1 MDFWLTK
8 RILAQLAFVGKGNLG
23 RREDMSK
30 ASEEK
35 AETAEARKWNPERVH
50 RDETAGSPGEGDE
63 RSRPFHGAGGSTL
76 ISVAGLFVYPEAPEQ
91 SEPLLQGITMQIR
104 QGEWVHIVGA
114 NGSGK
119 STLLRS
125 LAGLGSNPQAEM
137 SITRMLP
144 SPFDARPL
152 PVVLQQPE
160 AAITG
165 STPWE
170 DLVMALEYAGMNGA
184 DIIPRAEEA
193 LAELGMSALMHA
205 PVSTLS
211 GGQKQLLAAAGALA
225 AGSPAMLFDE
235 AASMLDNDSARLLMR
250 HARAMQRRGIAI
262 VWVTQNMDELEA
274 GDRVIA
280 LKDGRMVWEGSS
292 ERFFSPL
299 ASGESPCRLAGLEA
313 PFAARTAME
322 LNALGFGM
330 DAMPLNAFELAERW
344 SAIGTASHAFRAAP
358 PAVFPQHFPSM
369 EKLKP
374 RAVPRDLIL
383 SGAVPG
389 VPGADGSRSFS
400 ACFRGGRLT
409 LLVGG
414 NGSGKSTLLETSGG
428 VRPLASGLI
437 RLGEEPLWSGRRP
450 NRDVML
456 SLGIALQQAETQW
469 FAKSVKEE
477 LHYSAKPY
485 RLTGEERSLR
495 IREAM
500 EAAGLDAEL
509 LERDPWTLSGG
520 QQRRLALACIIAGRP
535 EWLLLDEPSAGLD
548 AEGTERLCSILQ
560 AHRAAGGGAVVA
572 AHSLDALLPI
582 ADEVAVMDG
591 GVVREVM
598 AASDYARSI
607 ACEAGAPQALQAAAC
622 FGLLEAD
629 SIPWLSPPELA
640 GRLAFQNPA
649 VSPEKAFKGKR
660 ERTQGAALAG
670 TREDQARDQA
680 ARRIREEAR
689 TVTREEAGIEAPT
702 AIREADQREVQEKW
716 KWIDPRA
723 LIAAY
728 LMVAAGVLSQ
738 KSWLGIGV
746 SLALALAILVPLRS
760 SLRIYAG
767 ALKGYGV
774 FVLTLAAVAGIS
786 LAPLQFQ
793 WEPAADMLLRMLRL
807 MLVMLIGLPLLTLL
821 QPFRLQKAADQLL
834 APLAKAGLP
843 VARITLPISLLFR
856 FIPMLAEEWQRYAMI
871 GAARGKFA
879 SRPGRV
885 PPSMLYRA
893 AVPYMLSILRLGDRA
908 ADALEAKGFGA
919 GDGVKRSAFKL
930 RLSMRDGLVMAAGA
944 ILWGGL
950 HILARI

>member
-1 MDFWLTK
+1 
-8 RILAQLAFVGKGNLG
+8 
-23 RREDMSK
+23 MSK

-35 AETAEARKWNPERVH
+35 AETAEAGKWDPKRVH
-50 RDETAGSPGEGDE
+50 REETAGSPGQGDE
-63 RSRPFHGAGGSTL
+63 RSGTFQGAEGSTL
-76 ISVAGLFVYPEAPEQ
+76 LSVAGLVVYPEAPEQ
-91 SEPLLQGITMQIR
+91 LEPLLQGITMQIR

-125 LAGLGSNPQAEM
+125 LAGLGRNPQAEM

-184 DIIPRAEEA
+184 DIIPKAEEA
-193 LAELGMSALMHA
+193 LAELGLSALMHV

-274 GDRVIA
+274 GDRVFA
-280 LKDGRMVWEGSS
+280 LKDGRMVWKGSS
-292 ERFFSPL
+292 ECFFSPL
-299 ASGESPCRLAGLEA
+299 ASGKSPCRLAGLEA

-330 DAMPLNAFELAERW
+330 DAMPLNADELAEAW
-344 SAIGTASHAFRAAP
+344 SAHGTASASHAFRAAP
-358 PAVFPQHFPSM
+358 SAVVPGSLPSLEM
-369 EKLKP
+369 LKL
-374 RAVPRDLIL
+374 RSVPRDLIL
-383 SGAVPG
+383 SEAVPKIS
-389 VPGADGSRSFS
+389 GADGSRSFS
-400 ACFRGGRLT
+400 ACFRGGKLT
-409 LLVGG
+409 LLVGS
-414 NGSGKSTLLETSGG
+414 NGSGKSTLLETAGG

-450 NRDVML
+450 NRDVLL

-485 RLTGEERSLR
+485 RLAEEERSRR
-495 IREAM
+495 IGEAM

-520 QQRRLALACIIAGRP
+520 QQRRLALACIVMGRP

-560 AHRAAGGGAVVA
+560 AHRVAGGGAVVA

-582 ADEVAVMDG
+582 ADEVAIMEG

-598 AASDYARSI
+598 AASRYARSI
-607 ACEAGAPQALQAAAC
+607 AWEAGAPQALQAAAC

-629 SIPWLSPPELA
+629 SIPWLSPSELA

-649 VSPEKAFKGKR
+649 VSPERASKGKR
-660 ERTQGAALAG
+660 ENMQGTDLAD
-670 TREDQARDQA
+670 TREDQAEDQA
-680 ARRIREEAR
+680 ARRTDDVEQSGQGAR
-689 TVTREEAGIEAPT
+689 TNTLEQSGKKARTE
-702 AIREADQREVQEKW
+702 IREADRKERESKD
-716 KWIDPRA
+716 KGSTIDPRA

-760 SLRIYAG
+760 SLQIYAG
-767 ALKGYGV
+767 AVKGYGV

-786 LAPLQFQ
+786 FAPLQFQ

-807 MLVMLIGLPLLTLL
+807 MLVMLIGLPLLALL

-919 GDGVKRSAFKL
+919 GDGVKKSAFKL

>member
-1 MDFWLTK
+1 M
-8 RILAQLAFVGKGNLG
+8 
-23 RREDMSK
+23 MSR
-30 ASEEK
+30 ASEEM
-35 AETAEARKWNPERVH
+35 AVPAEAGKREPERVH
-50 RDETAGSPGEGDE
+50 REQTAGLLREGDG
-63 RSRPFHGAGGSTL
+63 RSETLQGAEGRTL
-76 ISVAGLFVYPEAPEQ
+76 LSVADLVVYPEAPEQ
-91 SEPLLQGITMQIR
+91 REPLLQGITMKIR

-119 STLLRS
+119 STLLRT
-125 LAGLGSNPQAEM
+125 LAGLGRNPQAEQ

-152 PVVLQQPE
+152 PVVLQQPD

-193 LAELGMSALMHA
+193 LAELGLSALMHA

-235 AASMLDNDSARLLMR
+235 AASMLDNDSARLLMK

-274 GDRVIA
+274 GDRVFA

-299 ASGESPCRLAGLEA
+299 ASGEPPCRLAGLEA

-330 DAMPLNAFELAERW
+330 GVMPLNAEELAERW
-344 SAIGTASHAFRAAP
+344 STHGTASHAFRAAP
-358 PAVFPQHFPSM
+358 PAVSPEIFSSLEQ
-369 EKLKP
+369 LKP
-374 RAVPRDLIL
+374 RSVPRDLIL
-383 SGAVPG
+383 SEAVPRIA
-389 VPGADGSRSFS
+389 GADGSRSFS

-428 VRPLASGLI
+428 VRPLASGVVQ
-437 RLGEEPLWSGRRP
+437 LGEEPLWSGRRP
-450 NRDVML
+450 NRDVLL

-469 FAKSVKEE
+469 FAKSVVEE

-485 RLTGEERSLR
+485 RLAGEERSSR

-500 EAAGLDAEL
+500 EAAGLDMEL

-520 QQRRLALACIIAGRP
+520 QQRRLALACIVAGRP

-582 ADEVAVMDG
+582 ADEVAIMDG
-591 GVVREVM
+591 GVVCEVM
-598 AASDYARSI
+598 EASRYARSI
-607 ACEAGAPQALQAAAC
+607 AREAGAPQALQAAAC

-629 SIPWLSPPELA
+629 AVPWLSPSELA
-640 GRLAFQNPA
+640 GRLASDNPA
-649 VSPEKAFKGKR
+649 VAPGRASERKR
-660 ERTQGAALAG
+660 ESRQGTDLSG
-670 TREDQARDQA
+670 TREDQAGDQA
-680 ARRIREEAR
+680 AGCIAD
-689 TVTREEAGIEAPT
+689 REEAGKKARTEIWK
-702 AIREADQREVQEKW
+702 ADQERKGKDIG

-723 LIAAY
+723 LIASY

-746 SLALALAILVPLRS
+746 SLAIALAILVPLRS

-767 ALKGYGV
+767 AVKGYGV
-774 FVLTLAAVAGIS
+774 FVLTLAAVAGIG

-807 MLVMLIGLPLLTLL
+807 MLVMLLGLPLLALL
-821 QPFRLQKAADQLL
+821 PPFRLQKAADQLL

-843 VARITLPISLLFR
+843 AARITLPISLLFR
-856 FIPMLAEEWQRYAMI
+856 FIPMLAEEWQRYALI

-885 PPSMLYRA
+885 PPSMLYQA
-893 AVPYMLSILRLGDRA
+893 AVPYMLSVLRLGDRA

-919 GDGVKRSAFKL
+919 GDGIKRSAFKL
-930 RLSMRDGLVMAAGA
+930 RLSMRDALALAAGA
-944 ILWGGL
+944 VLWGGL
-950 HILARI
+950 RFIARI

>member
-1 MDFWLTK
+1 
-8 RILAQLAFVGKGNLG
+8 
-23 RREDMSK
+23 MSK
-30 ASEEK
+30 ATEEK
-35 AETAEARKWNPERVH
+35 AGPAEAGKWDPERVH
-50 RDETAGSPGEGDE
+50 REETAGPPGEGD
-63 RSRPFHGAGGSTL
+63 RRRRTFQGSEGRTL
-76 ISVAGLFVYPEAPEQ
+76 LSVAGLVVYPEAPVQ
-91 SEPLLQGITMQIR
+91 SEPLLQDIRIQIR

-125 LAGLGSNPQAEM
+125 LAGLGSSPQTEQ

-205 PVSTLS
+205 PVSSLS

-235 AASMLDNDSARLLMR
+235 AASMLDNDSARLLMK
-250 HARAMQRRGIAI
+250 HARAMQRRGIAV

-274 GDRVIA
+274 GDRVFA
-280 LKDGRMVWEGSS
+280 LKNGRMVWEGSS

-330 DAMPLNAFELAERW
+330 DAMPLNAGELAETW
-344 SAIGTASHAFRAAP
+344 SAHGTSTASHRSRNAP
-358 PAVFPQHFPSM
+358 SAVFRESSPSPAM
-369 EKLKP
+369 LKP
-374 RAVPRDLIL
+374 QSVPRDLIL
-383 SGAVPG
+383 TEAVPRI
-389 VPGADGSRSFS
+389 PGADGSRSFS

-409 LLVGG
+409 LLVGS
-414 NGSGKSTLLETSGG
+414 NGSGKSTLLEASGG
-428 VRPLASGLI
+428 VRPLASGDI

-450 NRDVML
+450 NRDVLL
-456 SLGIALQQAETQW
+456 SLGIALQQGETQW
-469 FAKSVKEE
+469 FAKSVREE

-485 RLTGEERSLR
+485 RLAGEERSRR

-509 LERDPWTLSGG
+509 LDRDPWTLSGG
-520 QQRRLALACIIAGRP
+520 QQRRLALACIVAGRP

-548 AEGTERLCSILQ
+548 AEGTERLCSILK

-582 ADEVAVMDG
+582 ADEVAVMEG
-591 GVVREVM
+591 GVVREVL
-598 AASDYARSI
+598 AASHYARSI
-607 ACEAGAPQALQAAAC
+607 ALEDGAPQALQAAAC

-629 SIPWLSPPELA
+629 SVPWLSPSELA
-640 GRLAFQNPA
+640 NRLAFRNPA
-649 VSPEKAFKGKR
+649 AAPATASEGKTENR
-660 ERTQGAALAG
+660 QGTPPAG
-670 TREDQARDQA
+670 IREDQAEDRA
-680 ARRIREEAR
+680 ARQSDDREEAR
-689 TVTREEAGIEAPT
+689 AETREVSGNEARAETREEACKKEAPT
-702 AIREADQREVQEKW
+702 VPRERDPERKGTGIG
-716 KWIDPRA
+716 KGLDPRA

-738 KSWLGIGV
+738 NGWLGIGV

-767 ALKGYGV
+767 AVKGYGM
-774 FVLTLAAVAGIS
+774 FVLTLTAVAGIG

-807 MLVMLIGLPLLTLL
+807 MLVMLLGLPLLALL
-821 QPFRLQKAADQLL
+821 PPFRLQKAADQLL

-856 FIPMLAEEWQRYAMI
+856 FIPLLAEEWQRYAMI

-885 PPSMLYRA
+885 PPTMLYRA
-893 AVPYMLSILRLGDRA
+893 AVPYMLSVLRLGDRA

-919 GDGVKRSAFKL
+919 GDGVKKSAFKL
-930 RLSMRDGLVMAAGA
+930 RLSMRDALALAVGA
-944 ILWGGL
+944 VLWGGL
-950 HILARI
+950 RLIAAM